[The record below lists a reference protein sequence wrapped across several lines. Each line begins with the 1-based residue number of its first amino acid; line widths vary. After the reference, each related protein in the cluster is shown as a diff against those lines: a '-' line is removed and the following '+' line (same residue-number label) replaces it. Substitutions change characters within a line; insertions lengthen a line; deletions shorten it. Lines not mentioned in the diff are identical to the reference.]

1 MLYDNAWGHPLNLAG
16 KDYFIPILD
25 NANFVLNAL
34 ETLEGKNILSSLR
47 GRSGRIRAFDNV
59 EQIRKTGLRNF
70 KIKEKEILDNIETA
84 KAGIQEIWNK
94 KTFEQRTNF
103 TPDELA
109 LIAGI
114 RKKLDSLRD
123 ELRSVRAA
131 TDTEIRRI
139 DTIVKFVNIYS
150 VPLLII
156 FGLSIFTIIRR
167 RPTPR
172 ETNRREPVSR
182 PLAWVALGSLAL
194 LFAGLLSVGYTAK
207 TNSGEFLDR
216 PVFPN
221 LAQKINQVETIALSG
236 HRQKLE
242 FYKENGIWKLKGH
255 NLPVL
260 QDRIRSFLSAML
272 EAVYFEK
279 KSGQA
284 QYLSRFGLQPTDQP
298 DAPGIWL
305 RCKTPPAITSKTL
318 KSDIM
323 TLKSAEEPVPP
334 TSALPDSSRYGKSP
348 PTSSTCP
355 SIPMTGLTAL
365 CGTSAWGVSSVST
378 IRTIPMPLPTW
389 HVKCLT
395 AKSSRFQP
403 NNRQKSRLSPSAF

>member
-1 MLYDNAWGHPLNLAG
+1 MLKEKNFNPVDPSTRNLRKILFSSATVIEPDLAQEDKVRFMPLITAGFNSSVMNAELVRDNVNPADILRNFKADKFHKIVAARLTGKEADKAFDVILIGDTDMLYDNAWGHPLNLAG

-172 ETNRREPVSR
+172 ETNRREPSAAAGMGRLRISGPPVRRIALGRLHRQNQQRRIFGPPGFSEPGAKDKPGRNHR
-182 PLAWVALGSLAL
+182 PLRPSAKAGILQGKRHLETQRAQSAGSPGSHSQ
-194 LFAGLLSVGYTAK
+194 FSERHAG
-207 TNSGEFLDR
+207 
-216 PVFPN
+216 
-221 LAQKINQVETIALSG
+221 
-236 HRQKLE
+236 
-242 FYKENGIWKLKGH
+242 
-255 NLPVL
+255 
-260 QDRIRSFLSAML
+260 
-272 EAVYFEK
+272 
-279 KSGQA
+279 
-284 QYLSRFGLQPTDQP
+284 
-298 DAPGIWL
+298 
-305 RCKTPPAITSKTL
+305 
-318 KSDIM
+318 
-323 TLKSAEEPVPP
+323 
-334 TSALPDSSRYGKSP
+334 
-348 PTSSTCP
+348 
-355 SIPMTGLTAL
+355 
-365 CGTSAWGVSSVST
+365 
-378 IRTIPMPLPTW
+378 
-389 HVKCLT
+389 
-395 AKSSRFQP
+395 
-403 NNRQKSRLSPSAF
+403 SRLF